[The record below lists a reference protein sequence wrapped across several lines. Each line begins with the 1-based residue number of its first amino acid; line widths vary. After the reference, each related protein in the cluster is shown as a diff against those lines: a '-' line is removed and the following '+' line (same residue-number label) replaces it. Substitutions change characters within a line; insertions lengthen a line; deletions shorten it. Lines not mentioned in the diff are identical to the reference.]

1 MCRSESGMAEQGQ
14 HDLKSIP
21 PPDPNTRT
29 PVFKVPAGACDA
41 HCHVF
46 GPGDIFPYVATRKYT
61 PPDAPKE
68 SLRKL
73 HDILGIDRAVIV
85 QASCH
90 GTDNT
95 AMLDAIASSDGRYR
109 GVCNAAEEFVGEHF
123 DELHEGGIRGVRFNF
138 VKHLGGA
145 PDLDRMR
152 RIIDR
157 VKHLRWHVELHFD
170 AKDLIAYE
178 DVIDS
183 IPLPVVIDH
192 MGRVPAIDGVE
203 QQPFQSLLKKLRGSD
218 SLWVKVSGSERISA
232 AGPPFADAA
241 PFAAACIKAAPDR
254 CIWGTDWP
262 HPNVRIMPNDADL
275 VDIIPQMMPDP
286 DMQQMVLVDNPA
298 RLFGFGS

>member
-1 MCRSESGMAEQGQ
+1 MALREP
-14 HDLKSIP
+14 HELKSIP

-29 PVFKVPAGACDA
+29 PIFKVPAGACDT

-46 GPGDIFPYVATRKYT
+46 GPGDIFPYAETRKYT
-61 PPDAPKE
+61 PPDASKE

-90 GTDNT
+90 GTDNS
-95 AMLDAIASSDGRYR
+95 AMLDAIATSDGRYR
-109 GVCNAAEEFVGEHF
+109 GVCNAAEEFVDEYF
-123 DELHEGGIRGVRFNF
+123 DELHDGGIRGVRFNF

-145 PDLDRMR
+145 PDLDKMS

-157 VKHLRWHVELHFD
+157 VKHLPWHVELHFD
-170 AKDLIAYE
+170 AKDTLKYE

-192 MGRVPAIDGVE
+192 MGRAPVADGIG
-203 QQPFQSLLKKLRGSD
+203 QAPFQTLLKKLRSSD
-218 SLWVKVSGSERISA
+218 HLWVKVSGCERISA
-232 AGPPFADAA
+232 VGPPFTDAA
-241 PFAAACIKAAPDR
+241 PFGMACIAAAPDR

-275 VDIIPQMMPDP
+275 VDIIPHMMPDP
-286 DMQQMVLVDNPA
+286 RTQQIVLVVNPA
-298 RLFGFGS
+298 RLFGF